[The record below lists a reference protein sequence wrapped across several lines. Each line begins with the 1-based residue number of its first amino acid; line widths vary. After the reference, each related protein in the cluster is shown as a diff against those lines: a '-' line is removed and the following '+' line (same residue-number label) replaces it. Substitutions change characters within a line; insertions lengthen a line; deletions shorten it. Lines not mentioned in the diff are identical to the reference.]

1 MILKDFIEQIK
12 YTKISGVRT
21 VIIGDP
27 GVLSRKRFMIES
39 FNGSN
44 IEKQSFNKIEDIPD
58 NLLQATF
65 IKLNILLDNS
75 TNGYDLSTLEFI
87 VSL

>member
-1 MILKDFIEQIK
+1 MILKDLIEQIK

-21 VIIGDP
+21 LIIGDP
-27 GVLSRKRFMIES
+27 GVFTHKRFRIEL

-44 IEKQSFNKIEDIPD
+44 IEKQTFNKIEDIPD

-65 IKLNILLDNS
+65 IKLNIQLDKS
-75 TNGYDLSTLEFI
+75 TNGDDLSTFEFI

>member
-12 YTKISGVRT
+12 HTKISGVRT
-21 VIIGDP
+21 LIIGDP
-27 GVLSRKRFMIES
+27 GVFYHKRFIIES

-44 IEKQSFNKIEDIPD
+44 IDKQSFNKIEDIPD

-65 IKLNILLDNS
+65 IKLNILLDKS

>member
-12 YTKISGVRT
+12 HTKISGVRT
-21 VIIGDP
+21 LIISDP
-27 GVLSRKRFMIES
+27 GVFYHKRFIIES

-44 IEKQSFNKIEDIPD
+44 IDKQSFNKIEDIPD

-65 IKLNILLDNS
+65 IKLNILLDKS